1 MQPQVTPEL
10 PVVIHEPAPVPPP
23 KRRWWPWAVALGLI
37 LVLGW
42 VGLRQFRTSKTTSA
56 ESSDYF
62 TVHQAD
68 FVRRVVLSGTIE
80 PVESFGVAAPRLS
93 GGGGGQMTVTR
104 LAENGSRVKK
114 GDVLVEFDRQDQ
126 IRNELDRQADY
137 QKLVQDIEKK
147 QADQAADLAKDQS
160 ELQQAEDAVKSA
172 QAEVQRNEVVSRIDA
187 EKNEQSLKEAQ
198 ATLQELKHTFALK
211 RSAAK
216 ADLRILEIQRDKAR
230 LAMDYAHNNAK
241 KMLVISPIDGV
252 VVLSSIW
259 KSGQMAEVQVGDQLR
274 TGQGFMQVVN
284 SSAMQV
290 RVKVNQADVGDLR
303 LGQQANIG
311 LDAYPELKFKGSLD
325 RMSPVAVTS
334 TLSDKVRTFSVVF
347 SIDGSD
353 PKLLPDLTARVD
365 VEIERIPN
373 ALAVPRDALFR
384 ADGKDYVLL
393 RDGSRTRHQEVTVG
407 DKDDY
412 EAVITAGLKDGET
425 VVRTAAAKES
435 Q

>member
-1 MQPQVTPEL
+1 M
-10 PVVIHEPAPVPPP
+10 
-23 KRRWWPWAVALGLI
+23 ALGLM

-42 VGLRQFRTSKTTSA
+42 VGWRQFRTPETTSA

-68 FVRRVVLSGTIE
+68 FVHRVVLSGTIE

-230 LAMDYAHNNAK
+230 LAMEYARNNAK

-303 LGQQANIG
+303 LGQKATIG
-311 LDAYPELKFKGSLD
+311 LDAYPELNFKGSLD

-347 SIDGSD
+347 SINGSD

-365 VEIERIPN
+365 VEVQKIPN
-373 ALAVPRDALFR
+373 ALAVPRDALIR
-384 ADGKDYVLL
+384 TDGKDYVLL
-393 RDGSRTRHQEVTVG
+393 RDGSRTRRQEVTVG

>member
-1 MQPQVTPEL
+1 
-10 PVVIHEPAPVPPP
+10 
-23 KRRWWPWAVALGLI
+23 VALGLI
-37 LVLGW
+37 LVIIWLGW
-42 VGLRQFRTSKTTSA
+42 RQFKTSKTTSA
-56 ESSDYF
+56 ESSDQF
-62 TVHQAD
+62 TVNRAD

-104 LAENGSRVKK
+104 LAENGSHVKK

-137 QKLVQDIEKK
+137 EKLVQDIEKK
-147 QADQAADLAKDQS
+147 QADQTADLAKDQS

-230 LAMDYAHNNAK
+230 LAMEYARNNAK

-274 TGQGFMQVVN
+274 TGQSFMQVVN

-303 LGQQANIG
+303 LGQKANIG
-311 LDAYPELKFKGSLD
+311 LDAYPELNFKGSLD

-365 VEIERIPN
+365 VEVERIPN
-373 ALAVPRDALFR
+373 ALAVPRDALFH

-393 RDGSRTRHQEVTVG
+393 RDGSRTRRQEVTVG